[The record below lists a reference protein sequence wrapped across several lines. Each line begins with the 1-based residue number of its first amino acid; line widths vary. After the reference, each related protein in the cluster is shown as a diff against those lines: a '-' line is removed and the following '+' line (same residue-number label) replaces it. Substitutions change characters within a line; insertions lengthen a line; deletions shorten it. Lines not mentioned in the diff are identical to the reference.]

1 MVGRKVGD
9 AACKLMAGNSHNIIV
24 TYYYASSS
32 KHPLR
37 VL

>member
-1 MVGRKVGD
+1 MVGLKLGD
-9 AACKLMAGNSHNIIV
+9 AAFKLMAGNSHNIIV
-24 TYYYASSS
+24 TYYCASSS